1 MAPLLRSQELWYNG
15 EQLAVSGSAT
25 LGGSG
30 VVAGG
35 TVTVLTTR
43 EHDTS
48 EAAVAALF
56 TETDATPRQWQSV
69 QVPNP
74 YPNP

>member
-48 EAAVAALF
+48 EAVGGQLSA
-56 TETDATPRQWQSV
+56 QSRA
-69 QVPNP
+69 
-74 YPNP
+74 